1 MTRRDWLSVSAA
13 LWAEIAAAQ
22 HHAVE
27 SVKTGAAPKQVL
39 TGAEAAEIEA
49 LASQIIP
56 SDGSPGAKEAGVIY
70 FIDRALATFDR
81 DQLPVYRKGLE
92 QMQATRKRLF
102 PGSASIAG
110 LTGEQQIALLKAEEK
125 SEFFELLRTHTIL
138 GFLGH
143 PSYGGN
149 RDCVGWKHLGFE
161 DRMGFEPP
169 FGFYDRDA
177 K

>member
-1 MTRRDWLSVSAA
+1 M
-13 LWAEIAAAQ
+13 WAEVAAAQ
-22 HHAVE
+22 HHAAEVVR
-27 SVKTGAAPKQVL
+27 SGAPAAWQVL
-39 TGAEAAEIEA
+39 TPAEAAEVEA
-49 LASQIIP
+49 LAAQIVP
-56 SDGSPGAKEAGVIY
+56 SDGSPGAREAGAIY

-81 DQLPVYRKGLE
+81 DQLPAYRKGLA

-102 PGSASIAG
+102 PGSASIAA
-110 LTGEQQIALLKAEEK
+110 LSGEQQIALLKAEEK

-149 RDCVGWKHLGFE
+149 RDRVGWKHVGFE